1 MWKTIYGNYYGKYHV
16 WTLSATKNHGKYF
29 VENSLWK
36 ISRGEFY
43 LGQQFTGVFSFSF
56 FSGDSSW
63 PGELVGI
70 KQHLSVNDKM
80 IRWWL
85 NKKRKLSWLAT
96 PLTTGHRS
104 RSSKKFLRML
114 PPATFLP
121 SITSSCQNWS
131 FLSPPRVINPEMVQ
145 NDQLRN
151 GSEIVLAKACP
162 SYHPPCDQPRNGP
175 RHKKQNLWCV
185 HCLTT
190 NNGRNGR
197 LKKFF
202 LTF

>member
-1 MWKTIYGNYYGKYHV
+1 MWKTVYGKYY
-16 WTLSATKNHGKYF
+16 ATFY
-29 VENSLWK
+29 VEVKLWE
-36 ISRGEFY
+36 ISCGEYY

-56 FSGDSSW
+56 F
-63 PGELVGI
+63 PGTAVGI

-175 RHKKQNLWCV
+175 RHKKQNVWCV